1 MKASMHSGRTG
12 NAKHND
18 RSFLSGKTEQEQREM
33 APHIDLAKTGIN
45 RTWVHGVGWNRQGEP
60 VDIAAAERSFYSD
73 RYGAAQAA
81 KNDRYEA
88 QRHPERRKSTDDL
101 YTGKQTR
108 PEEIILQIGSKDEPV
123 TNKVF
128 GACLQDY
135 IHELN
140 QWNEEHGDHMHLL
153 SIALHG
159 DETSPHAHIRRVWD
173 YETKDGPTLG
183 QDRALQAAGVPL
195 PDPSKPKGRYNNRKI
210 KFDTMMRKKWLDI
223 CEAHGLKI
231 DREPVPGMR
240 HKDKADYIRDQ
251 IQKELTEAKAERDAT
266 QEALEAAKKE
276 LRAVRTEAEKALSRV
291 DALKASERILTA
303 AEAEQIPSEAQTPLW
318 GLLGRDKVLVSRDTL
333 ERLASRAK
341 LAEKATEEAL
351 QATEG
356 RRRIEREAKKQARD
370 LVAQAQAQAKQ
381 IEARAQA
388 TAGRIEDKAYS
399 EAQSIRAQARDNAAA
414 DRAEQELDRRE
425 LREYRKLRKRFPD
438 QIDQLRKDS
447 RKMDRQK
454 SQER

>member
-399 EAQSIRAQARDNAAA
+399 EAQSIRTQARDDAAA

-425 LREYRKLRKRFPD
+425 LREYRKLQKRFPD

>member
-210 KFDTMMRKKWLDI
+210 KFDTMMREKWLDI